1 MPKIR
6 VIPTILTDGTT
17 VVKGKN
23 FNNWR
28 TVGNAHAVATLYAK
42 RQVDELMFLDVK
54 ARSSGTRI
62 SVDLVRIFSS
72 LLNIPFSVGGGIN
85 SVEEATEYFRN
96 GAEKVVLGTSAIK
109 TPELIN
115 QIASKFGSQA
125 VVVAID
131 VEQPGSELV
140 MCNSGSESSGI
151 LIEQLVKT
159 SENYGAGE
167 LLIQNV
173 KNDGEMNGFDI
184 ETLLKVRKMT
194 TLPIIASSGCGEP
207 HHAIQAINAGAN
219 AIAVGSMFHFTESTP
234 NSLHRQLLSAGINL
248 RRN

>member
-6 VIPTILTDGTT
+6 IIPTILTDGMT

-28 TVGNAHAVATLYAK
+28 TVGNAQAIAMLYAK

-62 SVDLVRIFSS
+62 SVDLVKIFSS

-85 SVEEATEYFRN
+85 SVDEATEYFRN
-96 GAEKVVLGTSAIK
+96 GAEKIVLGTSAIK
-109 TPELIN
+109 NPKLIH

-125 VVVAID
+125 VVVAVD
-131 VEQPGSELV
+131 VEQPGSEGV
-140 MCNSGSESSGI
+140 MCNSGSETPGI
-151 LIEQLVKT
+151 SIEYLVKT

-173 KNDGEMNGFDI
+173 KNDGEMKGYDL
-184 ETLLKVRKMT
+184 ETILKVRKMT
-194 TLPIIASSGCGEP
+194 NLPIIASSGCGEAE
-207 HHAIQAINAGAN
+207 HAIQAIHAGAN
-219 AIAVGSMFHFTESTP
+219 AIAVGALFHFTESTP
-234 NSLHRQLLSAGINL
+234 NSLHQQLYNQGISL
-248 RRN
+248 RRS